1 MKLPSW
7 IRRKFIKHVQFSPVK
22 YRAHF
27 RFNICKRILIA
38 LERDYENQINEYCII
53 LDEDEAQE
61 LLKIM
66 RAIVKE
72 GE

>member
-1 MKLPSW
+1 MKFPS
-7 IRRKFIKHVQFSPVK
+7 RL
-22 YRAHF
+22 
-27 RFNICKRILIA
+27 KRINIDPAAYRRRFRLRVCQRILHA
-38 LERDYENQINEYCII
+38 LERDYENQMHSYCVI
-53 LDEDEAQE
+53 LDEDEMQE